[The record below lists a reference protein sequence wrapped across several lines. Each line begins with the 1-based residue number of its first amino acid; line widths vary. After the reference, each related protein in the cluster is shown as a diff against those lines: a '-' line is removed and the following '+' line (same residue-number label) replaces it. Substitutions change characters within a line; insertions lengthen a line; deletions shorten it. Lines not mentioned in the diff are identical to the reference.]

1 MPILRRLLLASPLL
15 AAGTLTAGAA
25 HAQLELSRPLP
36 NVLLLIDTSG
46 SMENMA
52 DGRTPEDAGAT
63 CVPGTPTPMNRW
75 ATLVST
81 LTGSIN
87 NFSCYAQ
94 PRDSTAFIDEYSLPG
109 PLLSPPV
116 PPYDQGYYLPY
127 HRILSGTCTAGAG
140 TQNLLGIPLLPPP
153 LDIFWS
159 APSYHPYNNPSGTC
173 TMSQLEDGLLDVYK
187 ERVRFSMM
195 TFDTLPDGHTGSLL
209 GVLPD
214 NTGGMNGNWSYFNG
228 WQLLN
233 EGGEYGQ
240 LPACAAVRHEVGAR
254 NSAAPSW
261 EGGLVNFNKGDAPL
275 SHIVQ
280 ANDRIQQTLLATRP
294 YGATPLAGMLRD
306 AQTYL
311 QEDLL
316 GNVVNDIFSIGG
328 CRKTYIIILSDGEP
342 NLDMRP
348 ECTAP
353 TGDCPYELPEI
364 IAHELAAHPTRPVE
378 TFAVGFGVT
387 SGPGF
392 DCKTLTEGQI
402 TGSYCATA
410 TGSLKACCTLSRIA
424 YEGGTDHAYFAA
436 NGSELSDA
444 LSDVL
449 SKLSVG
455 TDSRTYPVFTS
466 ATATGTGAQGNAPAA
481 SYEFAT
487 SFYASPGDLWQGNL
501 ERKRYVCE
509 GVPAEPVLKDIEP
522 SRGDNFV
529 ANLNSGTP
537 ARRFLTVV
545 PNSLTDPSDSTAVD
559 AYREDVKETI
569 HSRFSIRPKLVSDDG
584 WGLYSGVATNGANG
598 GPPTSAGSII
608 SSMQGNPTAMN
619 MVPVPPA
626 CTATNLAGPSATASS
641 CAEQVMR
648 WQLGEPTGGGKP
660 TRDGAEFGAIFHS
673 TPAVVGT
680 PSAFLRDEAYAAFAL
695 TQSERPTV
703 LYTGTTDG
711 QLHAF
716 KVASNKANETA
727 SFGKVDTQNNNELWA
742 FMPPYVLPGI
752 LSQYDHTQQYLLDG
766 APVIKDVVFSRTT
779 GQAQSGSGS
788 WRTVLVAG
796 GGRGGGYYY
805 ALDITNPEEP
815 VFLWQ
820 LATTTYGRP
829 LFGKTSGTPAIATV
843 ALQNGTSV
851 EEVAVAILPG
861 GYAGEPVSACPA
873 ALNINRRTS
882 DFTHISS
889 SYQPRNK
896 VRCWMRSAA
905 RSLTIARIDTGEVL
919 MHLRGHQNDGP
930 TDNGLVDG
938 TDYKSGY
945 FDSPIT
951 GVPVAYPSGAGQVAN
966 RVYVGD
972 ADGTLW
978 RIDLSAKDPT
988 LWSARIAW
996 DAYSVTGDS
1005 ASNGQPIHTPPIVA
1019 VDGVGNQ
1026 IILFSTGDQELFTSS
1041 AAVQARVWSIS
1052 EKPNGFT
1059 SFRLDANWFL
1069 PFVNG
1074 KRVTGPI
1081 SLFNSVAYFATFT
1094 PTGAANSCDH
1104 GSGSIWGVD
1113 YLASTPSGGGPRP
1126 VGRYVPDPE
1135 NFPNDVEDEVVQD
1148 PGVMVFGVA
1157 VTQTPTCQETTTF
1170 NDPYGNSYQAV
1181 TSASSAE
1188 FQLVFQTGQGGSA
1201 QNKSVTN
1208 SKTQTLPRPRET
1220 TRFDSWAAIVE

>member
-1 MPILRRLLLASPLL
+1 MPRLRTLLLASPLV
-15 AAGTLTAGAA
+15 AAATLGAGAA
-25 HAQLELSRPLP
+25 RAQLELSRPLP
-36 NVLLLIDTSG
+36 NVLLLIDSSG

-52 DGRTPEDAGAT
+52 DGRTPENAGAT

-81 LTGSIN
+81 LTGTVN

-94 PRDSTAFIDEYSLPG
+94 PRDSAAFLSEYSLPG
-109 PLLSPPV
+109 SPPV

-140 TQNLLGIPLLPPP
+140 TQNPSGIPLLPPP
-153 LDIFWS
+153 VDVYWS
-159 APSYHPYNNPSGTC
+159 APRYHPYNNAAGTC
-173 TMSQLEDGLLDVYK
+173 TLSQLDDGLLDVYK

-195 TFDTLPDGHTGSLL
+195 TFDTLPDGHTGRALSGL
-209 GVLPD
+209 VPD
-214 NTGGMNGNWSYFNG
+214 NTGGVAGNWSYFLN
-228 WQLLN
+228 WQLVN
-233 EGGEYGQ
+233 DGGANGQ
-240 LPACAAVRHEVGAR
+240 LPACSAVRHEVGAR

-261 EGGLVNFNKGDAPL
+261 EGGLVNFNAADAPL
-275 SHIVQ
+275 SDIVQ

-294 YGATPLAGMLRD
+294 YGATPIAGMLRD
-306 AQTYL
+306 AKTYL
-311 QEDLL
+311 QEDAL
-316 GNVVNDIFSIGG
+316 GNVLNDIFSIGG

-348 ECTAP
+348 ECAAAS
-353 TGDCPYELPEI
+353 GSCPYDLPEV
-364 IAHELAAHPTRPVE
+364 IARDLANDPTRPVE

-392 DCKTLTEGQI
+392 DCKTLTEAQI
-402 TGSYCATA
+402 TGSYCGTA
-410 TGSLKACCTLSRIA
+410 TGPLKACCTLSRIA
-424 YEGGTDHAYFAA
+424 YEGGTDRAYFAA

-449 SKLSVG
+449 SKLAVG
-455 TDSRTYPVFTS
+455 SDSRTYPVFTS
-466 ATATGTGAQGNAPAA
+466 ASVTGSGAQGNAPAA
-481 SYEFAT
+481 SYSFNT

-509 GVPAEPVLKDIEP
+509 GVPKEPVLKDIDA

-529 ANLNSGTP
+529 DNLNSGTP

-545 PNSLTDPSDSTAVD
+545 PNNLSDPADGTAADTDS
-559 AYREDVKETI
+559 EDVKETI

-584 WGLYSGVATNGANG
+584 FGMYSGVATNGANG
-598 GPPTSAGSII
+598 GPPSSASAII
-608 SSMQGNPTAMN
+608 TTMQGNPAAMN
-619 MVPVPPA
+619 MVPVPAA
-626 CTATNLAGPSATASS
+626 CTAANLAGPSATSAT

-660 TRDGAEFGAIFHS
+660 SRDGEEFGAIFHS
-673 TPAVVGT
+673 TPALVGT
-680 PSAFLRDEAYAAFAL
+680 PTAFLRDEAYAAFAN
-695 TQSERPTV
+695 TQAERPTM

-711 QLHAF
+711 QLHGF
-716 KVASNKANETA
+716 RVASNKANETA
-727 SFGKVDTQNNNELWA
+727 TYGKVDSQNNNEVWA

-766 APVIKDVVFSRTT
+766 APVIKDVVFSRSS

-805 ALDITNPEEP
+805 ALDITDPTQP
-815 VFLWQ
+815 IFLWQ
-820 LATTTYGRP
+820 LSTSIYGRP
-829 LFGKTSGTPAIATV
+829 LFGRNSGTPTIATV
-843 ALQNGTSV
+843 ALQNGSAI

-861 GYAGEPVSACPA
+861 GYSGEPLSACPA
-873 ALNINRRTS
+873 ALDINRRTT

-889 SYQPRNK
+889 SYPPRNK
-896 VRCWMRSAA
+896 VRCWKRGAA
-905 RSLTIARIDTGEVL
+905 RSLTIARIDTGEIL

-930 TDNGLVDG
+930 TANGLVDG

-951 GVPVAYPSGAGQVAN
+951 GVPVAYPSGPGQVAN

-978 RIDLSAKDPT
+978 RVDLSSKDPT
-988 LWSARIAW
+988 AWTARIAW
-996 DAYSVTGDS
+996 DGYSLGTDS
-1005 ASNGQPIHTPPIVA
+1005 ASKGQPIQTPSIVG

-1041 AAVQARVWSIS
+1041 PDVMGRVWSII

-1059 SFRLDANWFL
+1059 SYKLDVNWFL
-1069 PFVNG
+1069 PFANG

-1081 SLFNSVAYFATFT
+1081 SLFNSIAYFATFT
-1094 PTGAANSCDH
+1094 PTGTTTSCDK

-1113 YLASTPSGGGPRP
+1113 YVASTPSGGGPRP
-1126 VGRYVPDPE
+1126 VGRYIPDPVGA
-1135 NFPNDVEDEVVQD
+1135 PNTAVTEQAQD

-1157 VTQTPTCQETTTF
+1157 VTQTPTCRDTTTF
-1170 NDPYGNSYQAV
+1170 NDPYLGTHTAID
-1181 TSASSAE
+1181 SSSTAE
-1188 FQLVFQTGQGGSA
+1188 FQLVFQTGQGGTA
-1201 QNKSVTN
+1201 QNGSVTN

-1220 TRFDSWAAIVE
+1220 TRFDSWASIVE